1 MRNFT
6 HRPDSFETSLR
17 LQMLGVT
24 MLIALSICASFVA
37 GFVRAPWWFWI
48 VGGATLAL
56 LAATDPQRLRVS
68 YADMRGLS
76 SLPLV
81 LDDMKIIARECLVSA
96 AAFGVGTAL
105 SYWALS

>member
-1 MRNFT
+1 
-6 HRPDSFETSLR
+6 
-17 LQMLGVT
+17 MLV
-24 MLIALSICASFVA
+24 ALSIFASFVA

-56 LAATDPQRLRVS
+56 LAATDPRRSRAS

-81 LDDMKIIARECLVSA
+81 LGDVKIIARECVVSA
-96 AAFGVGTAL
+96 AAYGGGTAL
-105 SYWALS
+105 SYLVLA